1 MRLKSTHRFCALL
14 TLAGLAGLALSA
26 GSASLP
32 QKGYELAGTP
42 RPEFLLEEL
51 RAQIGKKYWVRRPFQ
66 GQSPKALF
74 CDSKEAATVRAN
86 PPACTSEKYGLAKAE
101 QFTIEDVVIAKPNP
115 ALSWMKIRLASGKTT
130 YMSPQDFTE
139 NRYREGM
146 VAASAHNAESLLNH
160 SGWIFNEYPETVLN
174 RRLAQQSLDDPGKAQ
189 ERLEKDRVARA
200 SLLHPGMTAQQVL
213 NSSWGRPNSVN
224 VVTEGQRSLEQ
235 WDYGAGNVLY
245 FDRGRLHHFQA
256 NR

>member
-1 MRLKSTHRFCALL
+1 MKLTHFLLTLL
-14 TLAGLAGLALSA
+14 TLAGLAGPALDAS
-26 GSASLP
+26 GESLP
-32 QKGYELAGTP
+32 QKGYELSGTP
-42 RPEFLLEEL
+42 RPEYLLEEL
-51 RAQIGKKYWVRRPFQ
+51 RTQIGKKYWVRRPFQ

-74 CDSKEAATVRAN
+74 CDRKESATLKAN

-115 ALSWMKIRLASGKTT
+115 AHSWMKIRLASGKTT

-139 NRYREGM
+139 NRYREGL
-146 VAASAHNAESLLNH
+146 ASAAAQNAETQLNH
-160 SGWIFNEYPETVLN
+160 SGWIFDEYPDTVLN
-174 RRLAQQSLDDPGKAQ
+174 RRLAQQALSEPGKTQ
-189 ERLEKDRVARA
+189 ERLEKERVVRA
-200 SLLHPGMTAQQVL
+200 SLLHVGMTAQQVL

-224 VVTEGQRSLEQ
+224 VVTEGYRTLEQ

-245 FDRGRLHHFQA
+245 FDRGRLHSFQT